1 MKQFFESTYH
11 NLQHKKGLDLAA
23 TSLFSLR
30 KADRAIEDFVED
42 FCGLC
47 IQVDFND
54 AALKDFFSFWLKL
67 TYVSFHASTYPSRDS
82 CSVY

>member
-42 FCGLC
+42 FC

-54 AALKDFFSFWLKL
+54 AALKDIFCIVLNEHIFCFMPQ
-67 TYVSFHASTYPSRDS
+67 HYPSLDF

>member
-1 MKQFFESTYH
+1 MLRTTDSKQKFRKGFRRFIKQFFESTYH

-42 FCGLC
+42 FC
-47 IQVDFND
+47 IQVDFNG
-54 AALKDFFSFWLKL
+54 AALKDIFFFFGLN
-67 TYVSFHASTYPSRDS
+67 
-82 CSVY
+82 